1 MSIENR
7 SKIQKT
13 LQSWPM
19 GTVSTSAKFSDLGI
33 SPQLLKRY
41 TLNGWVSPL
50 GKGAYI
56 KTGDTVSWTGGLYAL
71 QEQIKAPVH
80 AGAMTA
86 LSMQGMA
93 HYVRMGAEKA
103 YLFAPPKT
111 KLPAWFKN
119 HNWDVEID
127 FAATSVLPDNLGL
140 QPHEEK
146 NYSVQISSPE
156 RAFLECLHLA
166 PEKFDLIECY
176 QVMEGLTTLRPKL
189 LQSLLEQCGSIK
201 VTRLFLYMATKAGH
215 DWYKRLDQSKF
226 DLGKG
231 SRTITQG
238 GVYVSEFQIIV
249 PEELVKL

>member
-1 MSIENR
+1 MTTESEKKIRKMLSLHKQGTVCVAPWLEKQGISRDLQAYYRR
-7 SKIQKT
+7 SGW
-13 LQSWPM
+13 LQSL
-19 GTVSTSAKFSDLGI
+19 GT
-33 SPQLLKRY
+33 
-41 TLNGWVSPL
+41 
-50 GKGAYI
+50 GAFI
-56 KTGDTVSWTGGLYAL
+56 KPDDNVSWTGGLYAL
-71 QEQIKAPVH
+71 QEQLKTSIH

-119 HNWDVEID
+119 HDWGAEID
-127 FAATSVLPDNLGL
+127 FTATSLLPENVGL
-140 QPHEEK
+140 IEYEEK
-146 NYSVQISSPE
+146 NYSIQISAPE
-156 RAFLECLHLA
+156 RAFLECLYLA
-166 PEKFDLIECY
+166 PEKLDLVECY

-215 DWYKRLDQSKF
+215 DWYKRLDQSQF
-226 DLGKG
+226 NLGKG

-238 GVYVSEFQIIV
+238 GVYVPEFQIIV